1 VPPSTEFGIP
11 LNGDRTP
18 SRGRGNHSP
27 LSGLELRV
35 ITMSTHLPC
44 PHRSVATALPSTPL
58 TTLDAVSCDRLLGQQ
73 DLFHRLDGHIEVDG
87 MALMTPIAL
96 VQLAATCSALRQA
109 GRPPVLRVDA
119 AAVRRYLWR
128 CGFVQVVHPVATL
141 DPPLVIAPGANQE
154 PQASPLLL
162 NVTRLTTSADLPALL
177 DRILGVLRQ
186 RLHYRTDDA
195 CDVTTAVSEL
205 CQNTFDHNAHASA
218 FLAMQV
224 ARPAG
229 QPCLDIGVADDGAGL
244 AATLGR
250 NPHHPPLASDLEAI
264 QLAVQRGTSAYD
276 DPTRG
281 TGLYHL
287 LELIAKQAGTVQIRS
302 GTATVRYHRDQH
314 WTGVVPSMPGV
325 HVALTLPTPGG

>member
-141 DPPLVIAPGANQE
+141 EPPLVIAPGANQE

-186 RLHYRTDDA
+186 RLHYRPDDA
-195 CDVTTAVSEL
+195 CDG
-205 CQNTFDHNAHASA
+205 DHHKLGARRLPAPDAHPFAWRDTSDQMSRA
-218 FLAMQV
+218 DRRL
-224 ARPAG
+224 RPAYAPG
-229 QPCLDIGVADDGAGL
+229 ATDARRAASTASVA
-244 AATLGR
+244 
-250 NPHHPPLASDLEAI
+250 AS
-264 QLAVQRGTSAYD
+264 
-276 DPTRG
+276 
-281 TGLYHL
+281 
-287 LELIAKQAGTVQIRS
+287 
-302 GTATVRYHRDQH
+302 
-314 WTGVVPSMPGV
+314 PSVG
-325 HVALTLPTPGG
+325 